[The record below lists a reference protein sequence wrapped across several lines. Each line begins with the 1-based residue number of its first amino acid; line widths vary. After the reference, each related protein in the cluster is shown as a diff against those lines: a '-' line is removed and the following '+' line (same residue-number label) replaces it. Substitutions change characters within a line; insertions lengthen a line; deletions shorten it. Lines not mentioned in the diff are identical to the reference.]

1 MCFPETKKALKM
13 SDFNLKKLEF
23 SPDANPFANGTQ
35 VPVKQKLVRS
45 SLEQKTLVDAHTG
58 EVVGTS
64 RIHELEQIDSDHF
77 VKVFSAGIAAT
88 YDLTKTG
95 QRTFQAILQVYENAP
110 MSGGFVDAIYL
121 AWFDDGLSGQK
132 LDMSEKTFQRG
143 LKELLHNGFLSPKA
157 PNLFWV
163 NPSLFFRGDRVLFI
177 KEYQRKRPLKPSPV
191 QQVEEVR
198 PTPKPVTKSAPAP
211 VLKASV
217 SRPASAKK
225 KPRKKR

>member
-1 MCFPETKKALKM
+1 M

-23 SPDANPFANGTQ
+23 SPDANPFGYGAQ
-35 VPVKQKLVRS
+35 VPIKQKLVRS
-45 SLEQKTLVDAHTG
+45 SLQQKTLADVSTG
-58 EVVGTS
+58 EVVAAS
-64 RIHELEQIDSDHF
+64 QIHQIEQIDSDHF

-143 LKELLHNGFLSPKA
+143 LKELLQNGFLSPKA

-163 NPSLFFRGDRVLFI
+163 NPALFFRGDRVLFI
-177 KEYQRKRPLKPSPV
+177 REYQRKRPVKASPAQQVDQPKQPLQTAVKSVSDGLLKPSP
-191 QQVEEVR
+191 
-198 PTPKPVTKSAPAP
+198 KPV
-211 VLKASV
+211 V
-217 SRPASAKK
+217 SRPPSAKK